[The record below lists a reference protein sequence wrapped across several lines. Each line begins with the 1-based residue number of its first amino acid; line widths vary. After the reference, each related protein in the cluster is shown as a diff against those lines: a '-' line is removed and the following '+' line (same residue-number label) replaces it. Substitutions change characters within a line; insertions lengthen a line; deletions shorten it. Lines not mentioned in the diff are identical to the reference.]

1 MFCTKCGSKLEDDA
15 RFCTVCGKQI
25 VANTPV
31 TAPVLPPKTES
42 VEIEKAE
49 TPQVAEDAIPA
60 AQAEPVVEET
70 TPVVEETE
78 PVVEETE
85 PVVEE
90 TEPIVEETVPVV
102 EDAEPVVEETE
113 PVVEDTEPVVEDTE
127 PVVEETEPVVEE
139 TEPVVEETEPVV
151 EDAEPVVEET
161 EPVVEEATPV
171 VAAPPVQI
179 PAPVVAAPVIPQSA
193 PAAPQYM
200 PVQKQEKKVKTRRKP
215 HIVLRILMQ
224 LLSFVLCLVLVG
236 SLVATVV
243 LADLNHLRSAG
254 GIKQLINAVLIP
266 DSGSQSAKPHV
277 GAAGVTIP
285 GNVDLSDLPI
295 DLLTGGTA
303 EENLESLIEWAYEK
317 MEESSDVPLNF
328 SKEDVME
335 FVEESTVTDFIA
347 DKLASYTED
356 FINGTQNTT
365 ITADEIMDLIEDNE
379 DLIEEKFHMVI
390 TPNIRE
396 TIEKNVV
403 KVVEEDDLNSTIRVQ
418 VFESVEQTIDQTAS
432 DMGMS
437 WEEIQPI
444 LQLLC
449 ADTTLYIA
457 IGVCVLLLVLL
468 CLLNYYNIPAGLTWF
483 AIPSILVGILLTLPL
498 VLLQTSPD
506 LFAQFLPTAVVG
518 VVAAFADVLLPIH
531 ATVLIAGLAVLV
543 VSIFWRV
550 IRSVV
555 NRKRNS
561 AVLA

>member
-31 TAPVLPPKTES
+31 TAPVLPPKTEN

-49 TPQVAEDAIPA
+49 TPQVAEETIPA
-60 AQAEPVVEET
+60 AQAEPVVEEP

-90 TEPIVEETVPVV
+90 TEPIVEEAT
-102 EDAEPVVEETE
+102 
-113 PVVEDTEPVVEDTE
+113 
-127 PVVEETEPVVEE
+127 
-139 TEPVVEETEPVV
+139 
-151 EDAEPVVEET
+151 
-161 EPVVEEATPV
+161 PVVEEATPV

-418 VFESVEQTIDQTAS
+418 VFENVEQTIDQTAS